1 MPKRY
6 VLLVA
11 EGELSEG
18 DRRDLSVMLERRY
31 GRVTVIPVEKNPR
44 AAIVK
49 TTSSVVPLLREM
61 SGELHLGGK
70 RLMTVLTS
78 GSIGKLKSRA
88 SGSETTRD
96 GKVPQ

>member
-1 MPKRY
+1 MSKRY

-11 EGELSEG
+11 DGDLSEG
-18 DRRDLSVMLERRY
+18 DRRDLSLMLE
-31 GRVTVIPVEKNPR
+31 GRHWKVTVIPVEKNPR
-44 AAIVK
+44 AVIVK
-49 TTSSVVPLLREM
+49 TTNSVAPLMREM

-70 RLMTVLTS
+70 GLVTVLTS

-88 SGSETTRD
+88 FDGETTRD